1 MAQIIIKNLY
11 NKVIVVSNNSQTVL
25 DSIHEHYIDWMHS
38 CGKKGNCTTCKMLIL
53 EGAENLSQPSR
64 NEMNFM
70 KLKRLSSNERLAC
83 QCFVNGDIIVEV
95 PAIYKLPHVQY
106 SY

>member
-11 NKVIVVSNNSQTVL
+11 DKVVVVYNNSQTVL

-38 CGKKGNCTTCKMLIL
+38 CGKKGNCTTCKFIVL
-53 EGAENLSQPSR
+53 EGLDNLSPPSR
-64 NEMNFM
+64 NESKFM
-70 KLKRLSSNERLAC
+70 KLKRLSPTERLAC
-83 QCFVNGDIIVEV
+83 QCFVNGDITVEV